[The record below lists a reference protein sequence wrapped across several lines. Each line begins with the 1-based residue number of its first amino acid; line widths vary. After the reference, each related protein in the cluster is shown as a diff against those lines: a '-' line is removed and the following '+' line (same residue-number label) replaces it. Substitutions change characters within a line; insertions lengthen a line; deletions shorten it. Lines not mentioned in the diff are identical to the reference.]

1 MVESALGERSRN
13 RRRVMMTA
21 TLLTP
26 GGAAKVRIRDISPV
40 GAQVVGV
47 SGLSGSCDALLKRNS
62 LFAAARVVWADG
74 DEAGIQF
81 YRTLKLDEL
90 EDIKFPLAMAGKRQ
104 TPMSAPETET
114 A

>member
-1 MVESALGERSRN
+1 VAIIESAFRERTRN
-13 RRRVMMTA
+13 RRRVLMTA

-26 GGAAKVRIRDISPV
+26 EGAAEVRIRDISSA

-47 SGLSGSCDALLKRNS
+47 TGLSGSCDALLKRRS

-81 YRTLKLDEL
+81 YRALKPEELD
-90 EDIKFPLAMAGKRQ
+90 DIKFQLAIAR
-104 TPMSAPETET
+104 
-114 A
+114 